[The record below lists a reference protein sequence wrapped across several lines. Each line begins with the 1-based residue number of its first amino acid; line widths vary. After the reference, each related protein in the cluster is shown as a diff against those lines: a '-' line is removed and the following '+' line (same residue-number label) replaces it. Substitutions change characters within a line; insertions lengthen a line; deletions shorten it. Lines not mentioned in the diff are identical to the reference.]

1 MNPEFVQFVETLEP
15 KFRALMAMKPVNY
28 AALPFRMPER
38 GIYLFSEGNNHL
50 YVGRTN
56 RIRKRLAGHCRPSS
70 THFSATFAF
79 RVARKETGL
88 LKATYTTKGSRAELV
103 KDPVFGPAFQ
113 AAKARLARMNLRF
126 IEEVDPVRQALL
138 EIYVGVVL
146 KTPFND
152 FDNH

>member
-1 MNPEFVQFVETLEP
+1 MNTAFARFVETLEP
-15 KFRALMAMKPVNY
+15 KFQSLIAMKAVRY
-28 AALPFRMPER
+28 AGLPSQMPER
-38 GIYLFSEGNNHL
+38 GIYLFSEGTNHL

-56 RIRKRLAGHCRPSS
+56 RIRRRLAGHCRPSS

-88 LKATYTTKGSRAELV
+88 LKATYTKKGSRAELV
-103 KDPVFGPAFQ
+103 RDPVFGPVFQ
-113 AAKARLARMNLRF
+113 AAKTRLANMDLRF
-126 IEEVDPVRQALL
+126 VEEDDPVRQALL
-138 EIYVGVVL
+138 EIYVAVVL

>member
-1 MNPEFVQFVETLEP
+1 MNTEFAHFVEALEP
-15 KFRALMAMKPVNY
+15 KFQSLMAMKPVKY
-28 AALPFRMPER
+28 AGLPAQMPKR
-38 GIYLFSEGNNHL
+38 GVYLFSEGGNHL

-88 LKATYTTKGSRAELV
+88 LKATYKTEGSRAELV
-103 KDPVFGPAFQ
+103 KDRVFGPAFE
-113 AAKARLARMNLRF
+113 AAKVRLANMDLRF
-126 IEEVDPVRQALL
+126 VDEDDPVRQALL
-138 EIYVGVVL
+138 EIYVAVVL